1 MTDNPSYF
9 PVSFCLFSSANTSLN
24 KGIGKLFLYVMNSQ
38 PFLNVWPSP
47 GLAIIW
53 GVDGFV
59 YKPVH
64 TRARL
69 QKHTLGELQASH

>member
-1 MTDNPSYF
+1 
-9 PVSFCLFSSANTSLN
+9 
-24 KGIGKLFLYVMNSQ
+24 MNSQ

-64 TRARL
+64 TCARL
-69 QKHTLGELQASH
+69 QKYTLGELQASH